1 MDSPELIENPVLFF
15 LHDKIDVVTHDD
27 LISICASFYTEEEVK
42 TAKQIL
48 RNLLKCSSD
57 VADRR
62 TDARKKNL
70 SDIIRLLN
78 GTSTIPAKFCITNTR
93 RIPPVS
99 IDHIDA
105 AALLK
110 NITDMRTEMLKYK
123 FAQARQEESM
133 KDSLNE
139 QQHQIETL
147 KATMQTF
154 VVRENASHTPNAT
167 ATTTL
172 QNRTRSYS
180 SVTSGNSSH
189 TPGVT
194 AVASQQRTRSRSSR
208 VSGILPL
215 EEQRS
220 VQTNVDVGNSNDGG
234 NTSSGTS
241 GASNSTLVSGAAS
254 VEAVSSEVQSGRYIS
269 DSEGFLS
276 RAPRMR
282 LNRRP
287 KPIRGSREGNKLRVS
302 PAATLC
308 HIWLSNLHV
317 ECSEDEVRDY
327 VRELTG
333 DDSVAVEKPQLKRT
347 DSSAFI
353 VTAHERHLEILND
366 PESWE
371 LHVCVRPYRPA
382 RQATATRNII
392 TNGSR
397 R

>member
-78 GTSTIPAKFCITNTR
+78 GTSTIPAEFCITNTR

-154 VVRENASHTPNAT
+154 VVRENDSHTPNVT
-167 ATTTL
+167 ATTAL
-172 QNRTRSYS
+172 QNRTRS
-180 SVTSGNSSH
+180 
-189 TPGVT
+189 
-194 AVASQQRTRSRSSR
+194 
-208 VSGILPL
+208 
-215 EEQRS
+215 
-220 VQTNVDVGNSNDGG
+220 
-234 NTSSGTS
+234 
-241 GASNSTLVSGAAS
+241 
-254 VEAVSSEVQSGRYIS
+254 
-269 DSEGFLS
+269 
-276 RAPRMR
+276 
-282 LNRRP
+282 
-287 KPIRGSREGNKLRVS
+287 
-302 PAATLC
+302 
-308 HIWLSNLHV
+308 
-317 ECSEDEVRDY
+317 
-327 VRELTG
+327 
-333 DDSVAVEKPQLKRT
+333 
-347 DSSAFI
+347 
-353 VTAHERHLEILND
+353 
-366 PESWE
+366 
-371 LHVCVRPYRPA
+371 
-382 RQATATRNII
+382 
-392 TNGSR
+392 
-397 R
+397 